1 MSFISDYKMTF
12 MHPKSIIL
20 IILLLPEILIS
31 TSGDYN
37 FKQLRIEDGLSQSTV
52 FTSLQDKLGF
62 MWFGTSSGLN
72 RYDGY
77 SFTIYSHDPGDS
89 LSLSD
94 DRIVSLFED
103 SDGIMWIGTI
113 NGNINKYNRL
123 TDAFT
128 YINILDLIDEEVQSE
143 SDYYDYPM
151 SFSRN
156 QSHSIT
162 SLIEDRD
169 GNIWIGTWG
178 KGIIV
183 VDKFFQKINHFYHTS
198 FSKSELPTNRIMKL
212 ITDENGI
219 IWIGTFGG
227 GLCKAVKNNSGQFL
241 FSNYSQS
248 GSNQTGISDS
258 KIITLLNDSNGNLWI
273 GTYYGGLNKLLNKDK
288 SIDPSTA
295 NFNKYFPN
303 GASNSISHSTIM
315 ALCEDKLGNI
325 WIGTMG
331 GGLDRYNP
339 ALKKFIN
346 FRHNPLNPNSLA
358 DNDVLSLSVDRA
370 GLVWAGSH
378 LGTGITKIQRST
390 AKFNL
395 LTHQQ
400 ENPNSLNDNVIWS
413 IYEDKDNILWVATY
427 RGGLNRIDRRSNQF
441 KFIMHDP
448 KSSNTIS
455 SNHIRAVAEDRFG
468 NLWIGTY
475 NAGLNILE
483 KNSSRIKKYINSS
496 TEGLSANQIQSILI
510 DNDEYWIGTFGG
522 GLNYIKTSFNPF
534 NENLIFK
541 HFISDPSNPATL
553 SDNRVYKVF
562 KDSRGTIWIGTF
574 GGGLNKLDLSSNTF
588 FHYKYN
594 PLDNESLADDKVLS
608 VAEDTDG
615 NILVGTY
622 GGGLSK
628 LDPATGK
635 FERYSRKNGFNASVV
650 YGILEDHNKNLWL
663 STDNG
668 IFKLDSETQRFTRY
682 DISDGIQS
690 REFSGGAYFKSDDG
704 EFFFGGI
711 NGLNYFFPDSIIS
724 SSFQPNIIIT
734 SVKIL
739 NENFRGMPTEL
750 SLNHDRNLLTFEFA
764 SMDFSDP
771 RNNTY
776 AFMLEGFDKEWQLT
790 GSDRR
795 VANYTNLP
803 PGSYTFRVRGSNS
816 EGVWSTAEAEISIFI
831 SPPFWQTWWFITL
844 VLLAAAS
851 LTYYISTLR
860 IKNLLAIERLKTR
873 LAADLHDNVGSGLT
887 EISILS
893 ELAAFKSDSKNPGSQ
908 KELRIISDL
917 SRQLVDN
924 MSDIV
929 WVVNPQRD
937 SLHDL
942 IVRLKNYYGETLNS
956 LGISFKVS
964 NLEKLKDIK
973 LPIDF
978 KQNLYLILK
987 EAINNAIKHSK
998 CSIIHL
1004 DANARNDV
1012 IEVSV
1017 SDDGVG
1023 LDESNSGYGNGIKNI
1038 KQRAASIGG
1047 RVKWKSSPEQGTS
1060 VKFIGKRTGFIKLKS
1075 LLKNSK

>member
-1 MSFISDYKMTF
+1 MTSSYL
-12 MHPKSIIL
+12 KSTIL
-20 IILLLPEILIS
+20 LVFLLPEILVS
-31 TSGDYN
+31 TPRDYK

-77 SFTIYSHDPGDS
+77 NFTIYLNDPGDS

-103 SDGIMWIGTI
+103 SDHIMWVGTI
-113 NGNINKYNRL
+113 NGNINKYNRI
-123 TDAFT
+123 TDTFK
-128 YINILDLIDEEVQSE
+128 YLNILDLIDQKLQSE

-162 SLIEDRD
+162 SLTEDRD
-169 GNIWIGTWG
+169 GNIWMGTWG

-183 VDKFFQKINHFYHTS
+183 IDKALKKINHFYHTNS
-198 FSKSELPTNRIMKL
+198 GESVLPTNRIMKL
-212 ITDENGI
+212 VTDENGI

-227 GLCKAVKNNSGQFL
+227 GLCKAIKNNSGQFI
-241 FSNYSQS
+241 FSTYLHS
-248 GSNQTGISDS
+248 GSDRKVISDS
-258 KIITLLNDSNGNLWI
+258 EIITLLNDSNGNLWI
-273 GTYYGGLNKLLNKDK
+273 GTYHGGLNKLLKNDK
-288 SIDPSTA
+288 SVDPLTA
-295 NFNKYFPN
+295 NFTKFIPN
-303 GASNSISHSTIM
+303 LRTNSISHTTIM

-339 ALKKFIN
+339 VSQKFIN
-346 FRHNPLNPNSLA
+346 FRHNPLTPNSLA

-378 LGTGITKIQRST
+378 LGSGITKIQRST
-390 AKFNL
+390 AKFNR
-395 LTHQQ
+395 LTQQ
-400 ENPNSLNDNVIWS
+400 PENPNSLNDNVIWS
-413 IYEDKDNILWVATY
+413 IYEDKDKILWIATY
-427 RGGLNRIDRRSNQF
+427 RGGLNRLDRKNNQF
-441 KFIMHDP
+441 TVIRNDLKGANSL
-448 KSSNTIS
+448 SSD
-455 SNHIRAVAEDRFG
+455 HIRAVAEDRFG

-475 NAGLNILE
+475 NAGLNILDKNTFRIKSY
-483 KNSSRIKKYINSS
+483 KNSTSGK
-496 TEGLSANQIQSILI
+496 LSANQIQSIMI
-510 DNDEYWIGTFGG
+510 DGDEYWIGTFGG
-522 GLNYIKTSFNPF
+522 GVNYIKTSANPLSD
-534 NENLIFK
+534 NLVFK
-541 HFISDPSNPATL
+541 HYTSDPSNPESL
-553 SDNRVYKVF
+553 SDNRVYKIF

-574 GGGLNKLDLSSNTF
+574 GGGLNKFDLSTNTF
-588 FHYKYN
+588 YHYKYD
-594 PLDNESLADDKVLS
+594 PLDNKSLADDKVLS
-608 VAEDTDG
+608 VAEDSDG

-628 LDPATGK
+628 LDPLTGK
-635 FERYSRKNGFNASVV
+635 FIRYSRKNGLSASVV
-650 YGILEDHNKNLWL
+650 YGILEDYKKNLWL

-668 IFKLDSETQRFTRY
+668 IFKLDYKTKRFIRY
-682 DISDGIQS
+682 DISDGVQS

-711 NGLNYFFPDSIIS
+711 NGLNYFYPDSILS
-724 SSFQPNIIIT
+724 SSFKPDIIIT

-739 NENFRGMPTEL
+739 NENYRGMPIEL
-750 SLNHDRNLLTFEFA
+750 SLDHNKNFLTFEFA

-771 RNNTY
+771 RNNIY
-776 AFMLEGFDKEWQLT
+776 AYILEGFDQEWQLT
-790 GSDRR
+790 ESDRR
-795 VANYTNLP
+795 IANYTNLP
-803 PGSYTFRVRGSNS
+803 PGSYKFRVRGSNS
-816 EGVWSTAEAEISIFI
+816 EGVWSTSEAEILIFI
-831 SPPFWQTWWFITL
+831 SPPFWQTWWFTTL
-844 VLLAAAS
+844 VLLSAAA
-851 LTYYISTLR
+851 LIYYVSTLR
-860 IKNLLAIERLKTR
+860 IKNLLAIEKLKTR
-873 LAADLHDNVGSGLT
+873 LAADLHDNIGSGLT

-893 ELAAFKSDSKNPGSQ
+893 ELAAFKSDSKSPGSQ
-908 KELRIISDL
+908 KELKLISDM

-998 CSIIHL
+998 CSTIRL

-1017 SDDGVG
+1017 TDDGVG
-1023 LDESNSGYGNGIKNI
+1023 IEENPSVYGNGIKNI
-1038 KQRAASIGG
+1038 KQRASSIGG
-1047 RVKWKSSPEQGTS
+1047 RVKWKSSPEHGTS

-1075 LLKNSK
+1075 LFKNKK